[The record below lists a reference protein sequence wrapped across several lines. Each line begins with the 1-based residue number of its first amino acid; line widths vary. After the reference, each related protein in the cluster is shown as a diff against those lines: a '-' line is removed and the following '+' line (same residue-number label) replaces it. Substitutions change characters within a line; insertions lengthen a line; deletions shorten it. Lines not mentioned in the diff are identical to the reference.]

1 MEHVHFKRK
10 RPKEEEVVDEKK
22 SRVEFERDF
31 LDKNLLLVPKARK
44 KLTTPN

>member
-10 RPKEEEVVDEKK
+10 RPKEEVVDEKK